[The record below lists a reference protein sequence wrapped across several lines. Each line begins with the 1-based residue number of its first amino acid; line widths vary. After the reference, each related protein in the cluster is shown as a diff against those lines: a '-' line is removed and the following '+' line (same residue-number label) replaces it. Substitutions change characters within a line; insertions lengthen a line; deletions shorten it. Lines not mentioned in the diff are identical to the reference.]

1 MSIIDNAWWDEL
13 ADDWWDPTGPVRAL
27 HEVNPVRLDY
37 FLGALGDVRGKRL
50 LDLGCGAGLMTEAYA
65 AAGADAI
72 GIDIAQRSLRAGR
85 RHARD
90 HSPTIIR
97 PHYVGA
103 RAESLPF
110 PDASFDA
117 VCTADALEHVHD
129 LPAVLDEAARVLRPG
144 GIFVFDTVNRTWLSR
159 LVMLWLVQDLL
170 RWAPRYTHTYRGFIP
185 PHDLRRDLE
194 QRGLIWRDLRGLSLQ
209 RNAIVAGWRYARGRT
224 FGGFA
229 LSDDTRISYVGY
241 AIKPSLPH
249 A

>member
-1 MSIIDNAWWDEL
+1 VSTIDNAWWDEL
-13 ADDWWDPTGPVRAL
+13 ADDWWDPAGPVRAL

-50 LDLGCGAGLMTEAYA
+50 LDLGCGAGLMMEAYA

-72 GIDIAQRSLRAGR
+72 GIDLAQRALRAGR

-117 VCTADALEHVHD
+117 VCTADAL
-129 LPAVLDEAARVLRPG
+129 
-144 GIFVFDTVNRTWLSR
+144 
-159 LVMLWLVQDLL
+159 
-170 RWAPRYTHTYRGFIP
+170 
-185 PHDLRRDLE
+185 
-194 QRGLIWRDLRGLSLQ
+194 LQ

-241 AIKPSLPH
+241 AIKPSLPR